1 MGFMTGQ
8 MFCSTLRVEPFRCP
22 SCDLEWQD
30 HPGLLWTCE
39 KKEALR
45 EALQQVLPFCR
56 PPEGKGIE
64 ENVEYLR
71 RVKAAEDLIK

>member
-1 MGFMTGQ
+1 MTEE
-8 MFCSTLRVEPFRCP
+8 TLRVYPILCRACGV
-22 SCDLEWQD
+22 EWQD
-30 HPGLLWTCE
+30 HPGLQWTCE

-45 EALQQVLPFCR
+45 EALQQVLAFCR

-71 RVKAAEDLIK
+71 RVKAAEDLLK